1 MSVSDHPVS
10 EHSGEFRKRPPNSI
24 AMYSL
29 EEISTVHSKIVLG
42 MVVALDTTHLPIV
55 CRQVGIDCHEDVKS
69 VGNLNRTRATTRVA
83 YLSQLTGF

>member
-1 MSVSDHPVS
+1 MNSTLAYEIYSMCDMSD
-10 EHSGEFRKRPPNSI
+10 KSI

-29 EEISTVHSKIVLG
+29 KEISTVHI
-42 MVVALDTTHLPIV
+42 
-55 CRQVGIDCHEDVKS
+55 CRQIGIDCHEDAKS